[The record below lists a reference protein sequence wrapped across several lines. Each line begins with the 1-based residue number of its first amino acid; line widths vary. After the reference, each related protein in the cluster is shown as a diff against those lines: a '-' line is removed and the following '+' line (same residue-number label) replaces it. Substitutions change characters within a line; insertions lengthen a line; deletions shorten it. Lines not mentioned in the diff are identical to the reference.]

1 MRAATY
7 FPKALR
13 VLSRSRSAMSMASDA
28 DRHERQA
35 ARRCSAG
42 DQRHRPRRTARV
54 AVFPAPLPEDESG
67 RMLIGQQ

>member
-7 FPKALR
+7 FSKALR

-42 DQRHRPRRTARV
+42 DQRRRPRAHGAGTRCSLRRCQKMN
-54 AVFPAPLPEDESG
+54 LG
-67 RMLIGQQ
+67 GC